1 MAHGFLGAT
10 TSDNSQGGLLDWL
23 NKKLGITDKLK
34 DELSKLLRNNGKKS
48 GLVSVDKGPAFAY
61 EKNNT
66 NGVNVRDVTDKPAA
80 RMLKGTAAGLLKEG
94 SGSITKSQ
102 TPALPPGGPR
112 LSGGQTPG
120 TPGGSFVNMP
130 GVSAAPTPLNADTFF
145 KRAVTGTGAGG
156 EYLSTDDRKSLF
168 AQSKSMR
175 ASDGDSGVDIVSAVN
190 QVTSAIVNLQST
202 EQKSST
208 DNVRALS
215 RLNSAIEEQQ
225 LEQGGHLSGFL
236 TSENAKKKEKQEEN
250 KSITKLTEQQPG
262 SPSSGGS
269 GGIVRDIIEI
279 LKKKPE
285 KTAYKGGKLGTKL
298 LAAAAGGSAGKAST
312 ELAIGAAKPAA
323 KSVSGAMAKTVG
335 KNVAEQG
342 AKTGLKSALKK
353 IPGVGLIAGGI
364 FGLQRALAGDFVG
377 ATGEL
382 ASGVAGTIPG
392 VGTAASLGIDAALMA
407 KDMAEMPA
415 MADGGIVT
423 KPTTALI
430 GDNPQNPF
438 SKTGQAEG
446 VFPLEGKEG
455 KATFENFGEGLLKAR
470 KDNPRESAEMDADGL
485 SQFFD
490 KESGFDR
497 LVKKMKDAGIGSGS
511 PAPEPDPN
519 AGDGDGGGDGTGS
532 GQDMMTLATIA
543 ALESGSSQGQ
553 ADVAQSVY
561 NRVADGYG
569 KSVSDVLTQDGQYQV
584 AFKDPNSSRGSGTK
598 VADEFKNIKTEDDAV
613 KAILYYYNKK
623 GQTITEA
630 EARKKVRGS
639 VSAIQNVDLQRKA
652 AAHVGGRT
660 EFLGRGLGGAGSV
673 SRGSGSDNDFFVA
686 YGSNKQMARGAVPV
700 PTEIFAQA
708 NSGGAGGG
716 AGGGAD
722 LSNVPPSQAI
732 YPMPGSSSVTRG
744 VASHHAGHDIV
755 ETPEGGKYRAN
766 PRTPILAM
774 HDGKVLGGAHYNNKK
789 DDYLAGAIINHPS
802 VNADARYLHMNPIVK
817 PGQTVKKGQVIG
829 SLVPIPRGNDP
840 VGNTHLHLE
849 LYKQGTDQ
857 NLGNEGK
864 KRILGGSKKV
874 AMNQITAA
882 GASVAAAPKPT
893 PSSPRIAAAPGSPAP
908 GPAIAAAS
916 SEVALGSA
924 PGGSGGVQNNFYQT
938 GGSKGGSSPTPNS
951 LPTAAGADQI
961 GAGWWTT
968 VSLARV

>member
-10 TSDNSQGGLLDWL
+10 TSDNSQGGLLYWL

-66 NGVNVRDVTDKPAA
+66 NGVNVRDVTDKPAE
-80 RMLKGTAAGLLKEG
+80 RMLKGVA
-94 SGSITKSQ
+94 
-102 TPALPPGGPR
+102 TPALPGGGPR
-112 LSGGQTPG
+112 LSGTGGPSS
-120 TPGGSFVNMP
+120 PGGSFVNMP

-156 EYLSTDDRKSLF
+156 EYLSTDDRKNLF

-175 ASDGDSGVDIVSAVN
+175 ASDGDSGIDIVSAVN

-208 DNVRALS
+208 DNIKALA

-225 LEQGGHLSGFL
+225 LEKGEYLSGFL

-250 KSITKLTEQQPG
+250 KSITKLTGQQPG

-269 GGIVRDIIEI
+269 GGIVGDIIEI
-279 LKKKPE
+279 LKKNPE
-285 KTAYKGGKLGTKL
+285 KTAHKGGKLGTKL
-298 LAAAAGGSAGKAST
+298 LAAAPGGSAGKAST

-323 KSVSGAMAKTVG
+323 KSASGAMAKTVG
-335 KNVAEQG
+335 KNVAKQG

-353 IPGVGLIAGGI
+353 IPGVGLISGGI

-377 ATGEL
+377 AAGEL
-382 ASGVAGTIPG
+382 ASGAAGTIPG

-415 MADGGIVT
+415 LASGGIVT

-490 KESGFDR
+490 KENGFDR

-511 PAPEPDPN
+511 PASETDPNDPN
-519 AGDGDGGGDGTGS
+519 ASGS
-532 GQDMMTLATIA
+532 GDANEQQLTESLIAGEEGFKGEAYQDSGGKWTIGYGQTTMDGRAVKQGDKMTKEEGVAGLRKNIKSHAAIAINQVGKENWDKLDPKARA
-543 ALESGSSQGQ
+543 ALTSVAYNYGSLPDRIMPAVKTGDSTKIAESLSLLHGDNKGILKERRLREASVITSGTSSKLDKDFMSGGKHAVADSGSS
-553 ADVAQSVY
+553 
-561 NRVADGYG
+561 
-569 KSVSDVLTQDGQYQV
+569 
-584 AFKDPNSSRGSGTK
+584 
-598 VADEFKNIKTEDDAV
+598 
-613 KAILYYYNKK
+613 
-623 GQTITEA
+623 IT
-630 EARKKVRGS
+630 
-639 VSAIQNVDLQRKA
+639 
-652 AAHVGGRT
+652 
-660 EFLGRGLGGAGSV
+660 
-673 SRGSGSDNDFFVA
+673 
-686 YGSNKQMARGAVPV
+686 
-700 PTEIFAQA
+700 
-708 NSGGAGGG
+708 GG

-732 YPMPGSSSVTRG
+732 YPMPGGSAVTHGVGDRG
-744 VASHHAGHDIV
+744 GKFHAGSDIV

-789 DDYLAGAIINHPS
+789 DDYLAGAIINHPAA
-802 VNADARYLHMNPIVK
+802 NADARYLHMNPIVK

-840 VGNTHLHLE
+840 AGNTHLHLE
-849 LYKQGTDQ
+849 LYKQGTHE

-864 KRILGGSKKV
+864 KRILSGSKKV